1 MQSAGNTARQDDEAA
16 HLYSACRHELLR
28 HLQRLAGDRASA
40 EDLAQEAGVRW
51 LSAMRSDEVQN
62 PRALLF
68 HIATNLARDHL
79 RRRIVVENH
88 AQSVTDSEVGIGA
101 DQVASARE
109 EIARV
114 SKALETLTPRARE
127 VLLLARV
134 EGCTQKEIAGRLGL
148 KAKTV
153 ENHLTRALAQLAA
166 GLRRGGR
173 Q

>member
-1 MQSAGNTARQDDEAA
+1 MEHPRDTTRQDADAA
-16 HLYSACRHELLR
+16 HIYADCQGELLR
-28 HLQRLAGDRASA
+28 HLQRVVGDRASA
-40 EDLAQEAGVRW
+40 EDLSQEAGVRW
-51 LSAMRSDEVQN
+51 LSAMRSEEVQN

-68 HIATNLARDHL
+68 HIATNLARDQL
-79 RRRIVVENH
+79 RRRVVAENH
-88 AQSVTDSEVGIGA
+88 AQSIMDTEVGIGA

-109 EIARV
+109 EVGRV
-114 SKALETLTPRARE
+114 SKALATLTPRARE

-134 EGCTQKEIAGRLGL
+134 EGCTQKEIAGRLGV

-166 GLRRGGR
+166 SLRGGGR

>member
-1 MQSAGNTARQDDEAA
+1 MESRGNMARQDADAA
-16 HLYSACRHELLR
+16 QVYADSQGELLR
-28 HLQRLAGDRASA
+28 HLQRVVGDRASA
-40 EDLAQEAGVRW
+40 EDVAQEAGVRW
-51 LSAMRSDEVQN
+51 LSAMRSEAVQN

-68 HIATNLARDHL
+68 HIATNLARDQL
-79 RRRIVVENH
+79 RRRVVAENH
-88 AQSVTDSEVGIGA
+88 AQSITQADVGIGA

-109 EIARV
+109 EIGRV
-114 SKALETLTPRARE
+114 SRAIETLTPRARE

-134 EGCTQKEIAGRLGL
+134 EGCTQKEIASRLGL

-166 GLRRGGR
+166 SLRGGGR

>member
-1 MQSAGNTARQDDEAA
+1 MDSRESTARQDDAAA
-16 HLYSACRHELLR
+16 HIYADSQHELLR
-28 HLQRLAGDRASA
+28 HLQRVAGDRATA

-51 LSAMRSDEVQN
+51 LSAMRSDEVLN

-79 RRRIVVENH
+79 RRRVVAENY
-88 AQSVTDSEVGIGA
+88 AQSLTDTEVSIGA

-109 EIARV
+109 EIGIV
-114 SKALETLTPRARE
+114 SKALATLTPRARE

-166 GLRRGGR
+166 GLRGRGR